1 MSDTDIAAL
10 YADHLAETCR
20 RSDEA
25 LAAAGRDHLLVA
37 AGVEKYG
44 FLDDTPYP
52 FRANPHFLAWVPLQQ
67 HPHSWIAYTP
77 GKRPLLAYYQPDD
90 YWHLPPTDP
99 SGWWVEH
106 FDMRIIR
113 EPGEAARLLP
123 PAAAS
128 AIVGEADA
136 ALPGYLPDN
145 PAAVLDRL
153 HWHRARKTPYELAL
167 MRLSQRRAVPGH
179 RAAEAAFRAGGSELD
194 IHRAYLQAT
203 GHSDIDLPYGNI
215 VALNEHGATLHYQ
228 YRNAR
233 APAHNRSL
241 LIDAGATVAGYAT
254 DITRTWGNG
263 DASFQALVDAVDAV
277 QLRLVDQVRAGRDYR
292 DLHLDAHRLLG
303 GVLRDAGVL
312 RIDGD
317 NAVQRGVTST
327 FFPHGLGHLLGLQVH
342 DIGGFQAT
350 PSGGTLP
357 KPEGHPFLRMTR
369 PLEPGMVVTIEPGVY
384 FIDTLLQ
391 KLRAGTHADAVDWD
405 AVERFRPF
413 GGVRIED
420 DVACTDGAPENLT
433 RDAFADA

>member
-1 MSDTDIAAL
+1 MPDTDIAAL
-10 YADHLAETCR
+10 YAGHLAETCR

-52 FRANPHFLAWVPLQQ
+52 FRANPHFLAWVPLQH

-106 FDMRIIR
+106 FDVRVIR

-123 PAAAS
+123 AAS
-128 AIVGEADA
+128 ASAILGEADA
-136 ALPGYLPDN
+136 ALPGHAPDN

-167 MRLSQRRAVPGH
+167 MRRSQRRAVPGH

-194 IHRAYLQAT
+194 IHRAYLQST
-203 GHSDIDLPYGNI
+203 GHSDVDLPYGNI

-228 YRNAR
+228 YRDAS
-233 APAHNRSL
+233 APAQNRSL

-263 DASFQALVDAVDAV
+263 DASFEALIDAVDAV

-292 DLHLDAHRLLG
+292 DLHVDAHRLLG

-312 RIDGD
+312 RIDAD
-317 NAVQRGVTST
+317 SAVERGVTST

-342 DIGGFQAT
+342 DIGGFQAA
-350 PSGGTLP
+350 PSGGTRP
-357 KPEGHPFLRMTR
+357 KPEGHPFLRLTR
-369 PLEPGMVVTIEPGVY
+369 SLEPGMVTTIEPGVY

-391 KLRAGTHADAVDWD
+391 KLRASPNADAVDWA

-420 DVACTDGAPENLT
+420 DVACTDGAPENLS
-433 RDAFADA
+433 RDAFAES